1 MFGPSRW
8 DDGTRFGDGR
18 LYDPLT
24 DQWTMVDSVGAP
36 SPRAYPAAVWTGGEV
51 IVWGGHE
58 ESGAPPPEHIPC
70 GDDAASGA
78 RYDPVMNVWTPIPD
92 TGLVG
97 RAASGA
103 AWTGSRMFVHGG
115 YFAEEFVPFGFDCT
129 AGWSVPTFAMLYD
142 PLANQWTDAAP
153 DPMSMAQHALV
164 WTGLAAI
171 PWGGFTGPFTPYRY
185 DPAADEWSTFSTVGM
200 PPGGEPVWTGQLMI
214 SWGGQRLNSISD
226 EGGIYVPQ
234 CDEWFP
240 TTTAGAPEARR
251 EHTVVWTGQH
261 LLVWGGRTVSGKTD
275 TGGAYGPT
283 DLDDDLDGTVS
294 CADNCPLTAN
304 PDQADLDADGFGDV
318 CDVCPIDSDNDIDAD
333 GFCAD
338 ADNCALI
345 PNPGQ
350 EDGDLDG
357 QGDSCDN
364 CFSAANPAQSDSD
377 SDGVGNPCDLCPVD
391 ADASQGDADGDGAG
405 DACDCQPAD
414 PNDAPPAGV
423 TLLAPARLGG
433 TTIELSWLQAT
444 GADSYAVS
452 RGLLSALAT
461 SSYGSCL
468 IEGVDGTSFQDASPP
483 PMDDGYFYLVQGQNF
498 DCGLGLLGFGEAE
511 LVRLNLDPAA
521 CAGILPLDA
530 SADGETSRR
539 LRIDHRGGV
548 ERQSV
553 EPRQPTRASLGGP
566 AAGGR
571 EQDRASPGGMAIRK
585 PRWRRLRLRVL
596 DGRWIELERHRP
608 AESSAGG

>member
-1 MFGPSRW
+1 
-8 DDGTRFGDGR
+8 
-18 LYDPLT
+18 
-24 DQWTMVDSVGAP
+24 
-36 SPRAYPAAVWTGGEV
+36 
-51 IVWGGHE
+51 
-58 ESGAPPPEHIPC
+58 
-70 GDDAASGA
+70 
-78 RYDPVMNVWTPIPD
+78 
-92 TGLVG
+92 
-97 RAASGA
+97 
-103 AWTGSRMFVHGG
+103 
-115 YFAEEFVPFGFDCT
+115 
-129 AGWSVPTFAMLYD
+129 
-142 PLANQWTDAAP
+142 
-153 DPMSMAQHALV
+153 
-164 WTGLAAI
+164 
-171 PWGGFTGPFTPYRY
+171 
-185 DPAADEWSTFSTVGM
+185 
-200 PPGGEPVWTGQLMI
+200 
-214 SWGGQRLNSISD
+214 
-226 EGGIYVPQ
+226 
-234 CDEWFP
+234 
-240 TTTAGAPEARR
+240 
-251 EHTVVWTGQH
+251 
-261 LLVWGGRTVSGKTD
+261 VSGKTD

-468 IEGVDGTSFQDASPP
+468 IEGVDGTTFQDASPP

-530 SADGETSRR
+530 SADGETSVLGTVLGSFIDTVISDDGFASITEEESSGSPSSRVSQ
-539 LRIDHRGGV
+539 LEHHWAVQLPGAGSRIELHLEGWR
-548 ERQSV
+548 S
-553 EPRQPTRASLGGP
+553 
-566 AAGGR
+566 
-571 EQDRASPGGMAIRK
+571 ASPDGDDFVFEYSTDGGSNWNAIGL
-585 PRWRRLRLRVL
+585 PSLPLADDDIDLVATLPSSLSGSVILRVIDTDRTPGNRDL
-596 DGRWIELERHRP
+596 DSISIDQLFIRSVP
-608 AESSAGG
+608 